1 MVKKLTDSVIYIG
14 CDDADLD
21 LFESQFDVPNGMAY
35 NSYAIMDEKICIM
48 DTVDKRKTE
57 AWVGN
62 VKETLGDK
70 KADYLVISHMEYLV
84 ISHMEPDHTGSIK
97 ILAEMFPEM
106 KIVGNAK
113 TFAFYDQFYSYD
125 ISDRKIVVKEGDTLD
140 LGSRTLT
147 FAMAPMVHW
156 PEVMMTYD
164 SKDKIFFTA
173 DAFGKFGTL
182 DTDEDW
188 ACEARRYY
196 FNIVGQY
203 GAQVQSVI
211 KKIDTLDIQMICP
224 LHGPILSENLDYY
237 IDKYR
242 VWSSFEPEDKGIFI
256 AYASIHGNTAA
267 AAMRLKELLESKG
280 APKVSIADLSRED
293 IAEAV
298 EDAFRYDRMVLACST
313 YNMGMFTPMDRFL
326 NQLKS
331 KDYQNRT
338 VGLIENGTWTP
349 MAAKLMKT
357 QLESM
362 KNVKVLNTVVSIKSS
377 LKGETPDA
385 MVKLADELLG

>member
-1 MVKKLTDSVIYIG
+1 MIFMVKKLTDSVIYIG

-70 KADYLVISHMEYLV
+70 KADYLV

-196 FNIVGQY
+196 FNIVGKY

>member
-57 AWVGN
+57 AWIGN

-70 KADYLVISHMEYLV
+70 KADYLV

-196 FNIVGQY
+196 FNIVGKY

>member
-1 MVKKLTDSVIYIG
+1 MMVKNITDSVIYIG

-21 LFESQFDVPNGMAY
+21 LFESQFEVPNGLAY
-35 NSYAIMDEKICIM
+35 NSYAIMDEKICIF
-48 DTVDKRKTE
+48 DTVDKRKSVDWL
-57 AWVGN
+57 AN
-62 VKETLGDK
+62 VRETLGDR
-70 KADYLVISHMEYLV
+70 KADYLV
-84 ISHMEPDHTGSIK
+84 ISHMEPDHTGTIK
-97 ILAEMFPEM
+97 AVAEMFPEM

-125 ISDRKIVVKEGDTLD
+125 ISDRKIVVKEGDKLD

-147 FAMAPMVHW
+147 FTMAPMVHW

-196 FNIVGQY
+196 FNIVGKY

-211 KKIDTLDIQMICP
+211 KKADALDIQIICP
-224 LHGPILSENLDYY
+224 LHGPILTENIGYY

-242 VWSSFEPEDKGIFI
+242 VWSSYEPEDKGIFI

-267 AAMRLKELLESKG
+267 AAMQLKELLESKG
-280 APKVSIADLSRED
+280 AEKVSIADLSRED

-313 YNMGMFTPMDRFL
+313 YNMGLFTPMDRFL
-326 NQLKS
+326 HLLKS
-331 KDYQNRT
+331 KDFQNRT
-338 VGLIENGTWTP
+338 VALMENGTWAP
-349 MAAKLMKT
+349 MAAKLMKA
-357 QLESM
+357 QLDGM
-362 KNVKVLNTVVSIKSS
+362 KNITVLDTVVSIKSS
-377 LKGETPDA
+377 LKGETPES
-385 MVKLADELLG
+385 MVKLADELLK

>member
-35 NSYAIMDEKICIM
+35 NSYAIMGEKICIM

-70 KADYLVISHMEYLV
+70 KADYLV

-196 FNIVGQY
+196 FNIVGKY

-338 VGLIENGTWTP
+338 VGLIENGTWAP

>member
-1 MVKKLTDSVIYIG
+1 MINKITNSLVYIG

-21 LFESQFDVPNGMAY
+21 LFESQFVVPNGMAY

-48 DTVDKRKTE
+48 DTVDKRAADAWIANVRE
-57 AWVGN
+57 A
-62 VKETLGDK
+62 LGDK
-70 KADYLVISHMEYLV
+70 KADYLV

-97 ILAEMFPEM
+97 ALAEMFPEM

-113 TFAFYDQFYSYD
+113 TFAFYDQFYSFD
-125 ISDRKIVVKEGDTLD
+125 ISDRKIVVKEGDSIE
-140 LGSRTLT
+140 LGANKLT
-147 FAMAPMVHW
+147 FTMASMVHW
-156 PEVMMTYD
+156 PEVMMSYL
-164 SKDKIFFTA
+164 SADKAFFSA

-196 FNIVGQY
+196 FNIVGKY
-203 GAQVQSVI
+203 GSQVQSVL
-211 KKIDTLDIQMICP
+211 KKLDSLDVQVICP
-224 LHGPILSENLDYY
+224 LHGPILSEDLAYY

-280 APKVSIADLSRED
+280 ASKVAITDLSRD
-293 IAEAV
+293 DVAEAV

-313 YNMGMFTPMDRFL
+313 YNMGIFPPMERFL
-326 NQLKS
+326 NQLKA
-331 KDYQNRT
+331 KDYQKRT
-338 VGLIENGTWTP
+338 VGLMENGTWAP
-349 MAAKLMKT
+349 AAARLMKA
-357 QLESM
+357 QLEGM
-362 KNVKVLNTVVSIKSS
+362 KNVKVLDTVVSVKSS

-385 MVKLADELLG
+385 MEKLADELLSL

>member
-70 KADYLVISHMEYLV
+70 KADYLV

-196 FNIVGQY
+196 FNIVGKY

-338 VGLIENGTWTP
+338 VGLIENGTWAP

>member
-1 MVKKLTDSVIYIG
+1 MMVKNITDSVIYIG

-21 LFESQFDVPNGMAY
+21 LFESQFEVPNGMAY
-35 NSYAIMDEKICIM
+35 NSYAIMDEKICIF
-48 DTVDKRKTE
+48 DTVDKRKSVDWLANVRE
-57 AWVGN
+57 A
-62 VKETLGDK
+62 LGDR
-70 KADYLVISHMEYLV
+70 KADYLV
-84 ISHMEPDHTGSIK
+84 ISHMEPDHTGTIK
-97 ILAEMFPEM
+97 AVAEMFPEM

-125 ISDRKIVVKEGDTLD
+125 ISDRKIVVKEGDKLD

-147 FAMAPMVHW
+147 FTMAPMVHW

-196 FNIVGQY
+196 FNIVGKY

-211 KKIDTLDIQMICP
+211 KKADALDIQIICP
-224 LHGPILSENLDYY
+224 LHGPILTENIGYY

-242 VWSSFEPEDKGIFI
+242 VWSSYEPEDKGIFI

-267 AAMRLKELLESKG
+267 AAMQLKELLESKG
-280 APKVSIADLSRED
+280 AEKVSIADLSRED

-313 YNMGMFTPMDRFL
+313 YNMGLFTPMDRFL
-326 NQLKS
+326 HLLKS
-331 KDYQNRT
+331 KDFQNRT
-338 VGLIENGTWTP
+338 VALMENGTWAP
-349 MAAKLMKT
+349 MAAKLMKA
-357 QLESM
+357 QLDGM
-362 KNVKVLNTVVSIKSS
+362 KNITVLDTVVSIKSS
-377 LKGETPDA
+377 LKGETPES
-385 MVKLADELLG
+385 MVKLADELLK

>member
-1 MVKKLTDSVIYIG
+1 MIFMTKKITDSVVYIG

-35 NSYAIMDEKICIM
+35 NSYAILDEKVCIM
-48 DTVDKRKTE
+48 DTVDKRTSD
-57 AWVGN
+57 AWIAN
-62 VKETLGDK
+62 VKEALGDR
-70 KADYLVISHMEYLV
+70 KADYLV
-84 ISHMEPDHTGSIK
+84 ISHMEPDHTGNIQT
-97 ILAEMFPEM
+97 LAEMFPEM
-106 KIVGNAK
+106 KIVGNVK

-147 FAMAPMVHW
+147 FTMAPMVHW

-164 SKDKIFFTA
+164 SKDKVFFTA

-196 FNIVGQY
+196 FNIVGKY
-203 GAQVQSVI
+203 GAQVQAVL
-211 KKIDTLDIQMICP
+211 KKIDTMDIQVICP
-224 LHGPILSENLDYY
+224 LHGPILSENLAYY

-267 AAMRLKELLESKG
+267 AAMQLKALLESKG
-280 APKVSIADLSRED
+280 APKVAITDLSRDD

-313 YNMGMFTPMDRFL
+313 YNMGIFPPMERFL
-326 NQLKS
+326 NQLKA
-331 KDYQNRT
+331 KDYQKRT
-338 VGLIENGTWTP
+338 VGLMENGTWAP
-349 MAAKLMKT
+349 AAARLMKA
-357 QLESM
+357 QLEGM
-362 KNVKVLNTVVSIKSS
+362 KNVKVLDTVVSVKSS

-385 MVKLADELLG
+385 MEKLADELLSL

>member
-1 MVKKLTDSVIYIG
+1 MVKKITDSVIYIG

-21 LFESQFDVPNGMAY
+21 LFESQFEVPNGMAY
-35 NSYAIMDEKICIM
+35 NSYVIMDEKVCIM
-48 DTVDKRKTE
+48 DTVDKRAAD
-57 AWVGN
+57 AWLDN
-62 VKETLGDK
+62 VKEALGDR
-70 KADYLVISHMEYLV
+70 KADFLV

-97 ILAEMFPEM
+97 TVAEMFPEM
-106 KIVGNAK
+106 KIVGNTK
-113 TFAFYDQFYSYD
+113 TFAFYDQFFAYD

-140 LGSRTLT
+140 LGTHTLKFT
-147 FAMAPMVHW
+147 MAPMVHW

-164 SKDKIFFTA
+164 SADKVLFTA

-196 FNIVGQY
+196 FNIVGKY
-203 GAQVQSVI
+203 GAQVQAVL
-211 KKIDTLDIQMICP
+211 KKMATLDIQVICP
-224 LHGPILSENLDYY
+224 LHGPILTEDLGYY
-237 IDKYR
+237 IGKYQ

-267 AAMRLKELLESKG
+267 AAMQLKELLESKG
-280 APKVSIADLSRED
+280 APKVSIADLSRDD

-313 YNMGMFTPMDRFL
+313 YNMGIFPAMERFL
-326 NQLKS
+326 NQLKA
-331 KDYQNRT
+331 KDYQKRT
-338 VGLIENGTWTP
+338 VGLMENGTWAP
-349 MAAKLMKT
+349 MAAKLMKA

-362 KNVKVLNTVVSIKSS
+362 KNITVLEPVVSIKSS
-377 LKGETPDA
+377 LKGETPET
-385 MVKLADELLG
+385 MVKLADELLK

>member
-70 KADYLVISHMEYLV
+70 KADYLV

-173 DAFGKFGTL
+173 DAFGKFGKL

-196 FNIVGQY
+196 FNIVGKY

-211 KKIDTLDIQMICP
+211 KKLDKLDIQMICP